1 MTVFDAGS
9 TPVAPTMK
17 IEEVEYQ
24 NDFIDFVA
32 DLQDRLGK
40 GASEY
45 DNKSFS
51 KDPLTLVQ
59 EIQEELLD
67 VANWSFILFKRLRII
82 EKALRD
88 V

>member
-1 MTVFDAGS
+1 LGFDS
-9 TPVAPTMK
+9 PYDPPMNIT
-17 IEEVEYQ
+17 ELEYHD
-24 NDFIDFVA
+24 DFIDFVA
-32 DLQDRLGK
+32 DLQDRLNK
-40 GASEY
+40 GATEY
-45 DNKSFS
+45 ENKSFS

-67 VANWSFILFKRLRII
+67 VANWSFILYKRMRII

>member
-1 MTVFDAGS
+1 
-9 TPVAPTMK
+9 MK
-17 IEEVEYQ
+17 LEEVDYQ
-24 NDFIDFVA
+24 NDFIDFA
-32 DLQDRLGK
+32 SELQARLRK
-40 GASEY
+40 GADEY
-45 DNKSFS
+45 ENKSFS

-67 VANWSFILFKRLRII
+67 VANWSFILYKRMRII